1 MHTKTEGRQ
10 GYFNIMRVFGLAF
23 LLTCVLTIVLLV
35 GYSVRDKIK
44 VLESSTPRY
53 IKTWEVTDLAGESFT
68 VDAPYRDPRF
78 ATEDFTIVSTLP
90 DDIKD
95 GSYLCFITRG
105 SVDVYIDGDLR
116 KSFDVY
122 KDISLPGGTVKNFYM
137 VVPLEPEDS
146 GMEVKMTRIH
156 TDRRLEIVPETFVAD
171 SSGIHDVLVDKYGV
185 SFIMSLM
192 LLALSGFV
200 MLIAVGV
207 QIGYRRT
214 ISLMYA
220 SAGIFVTAGWLI
232 TDSYLYPFVFGHY
245 HIDGVIN
252 YILCM
257 LLPHAFLLYIDSLQ
271 KGRYRKVVVILLAL
285 SNASLFLFSLL
296 HFTGIF
302 KFRQALAYIDIILGI
317 AMLGVFVILIMDIRG
332 KHAGEYIYTLIGFL
346 GFFVFGMITIFMLSF
361 MTNKNEGV
369 MMLLGLIF
377 LLACVIMQQIA
388 DLRRM
393 SAERERAIRLS
404 DTKTRFLAGMSH
416 EIRTPINSILG
427 MNEMILRENKD
438 PVIDSYARTI
448 QNSSRMLLSLVND
461 VLDFSKIEAGKM
473 EIVNEEFDLGMM
485 LSETETIARERAQSK
500 GLAYTT
506 VFLNAIP
513 RRIRSD
519 EVRIRQILV
528 NFINNAVKYTD
539 DGSVTLMIS
548 GSRSDNGIYDL
559 RFDVKDTGRGIRAE
573 DKASLFDAFSRI
585 DMKKNRS
592 IEGTGLGLAIV
603 KSIVDSMN
611 GRIFVESEYSAGST
625 FSVILPVKAA
635 DDTLLSSIPEEAG
648 GRTGVRKDEMTGPG
662 FKAPAARLLAVDDNN
677 SNLSIVKLF
686 LKRTGII
693 PDMCLNGNDALKMC
707 KEKKYDLILLDHMMP
722 DPDGIETLKLIRS
735 DEASLNK
742 ETPAIV
748 LTANAIAGSRQI
760 YMDAGFSDYLTKPL
774 NSGLLEETV
783 RNYLSEEKIISDDS
797 AYEED
802 DPVNDA
808 SDEAAEGYGNTH
820 ENGILA
826 RMTAIEGLDYDVAL
840 SNAGDSEELL
850 EVIAGEI
857 TKEYDD
863 RISRM
868 KGFIKDKNYKGYE
881 IEAHA
886 LKGLMATIGVS
897 SMSERA
903 REHEKAAEEGDTAF
917 IEKDAGSFLAEYE
930 KLCKRIAEG

>member
-1 MHTKTEGRQ
+1 MNTDTGVKNR
-10 GYFNIMRVFGLAF
+10 YLYIMRIFGVML
-23 LLTCVLTIVLLV
+23 LLTCVCTIALLIRYNAGDKTEVL
-35 GYSVRDKIK
+35 KI
-44 VLESSTPRY
+44 EDPEY
-53 IKTWEVTDLAGESFT
+53 IKTWEVIDRDGNSLS
-68 VDAPYRDPRF
+68 VDAPYRDKRF
-78 ATEDFTIVSTLP
+78 ETEDFTIVSALP
-90 DDIKD
+90 GDIKE

-105 SVDVYIDGDLR
+105 NVDVYIDGELR
-116 KSFDVY
+116 KSFDTY
-122 KDISLPGGTVKNFYM
+122 RDIDLPGGTVKNFYM
-137 VVPLEPEDS
+137 LVPLGPDDS
-146 GMEVKMTRIH
+146 GAEVRMTRIH
-156 TDRRLEIVPETFVAD
+156 TDKRLEIVPETFVT
-171 SSGIHDVLVDKYGV
+171 SPKGLYDVLMDKYGV
-185 SFIMSLM
+185 AFIMSFM
-192 LLALSGFV
+192 LLVVSGFI
-200 MLIAVGV
+200 MMIAAGI

-214 ISLMYA
+214 ISLLYA

-285 SNASLFLFSLL
+285 ANASLIVFSLL

-302 KFRQALAYIDIILGI
+302 SFRRALIYIDIILGI
-317 AMLGVFVILIMDIRG
+317 AMLGVLVILIIDVRR
-332 KHAGEYIYTLIGFL
+332 KHAGEYMYTLIGFL
-346 GFFVFGMITIFMLSF
+346 GFFVFGMITIFMLTF
-361 MTNKNEGV
+361 MANKNEGL
-369 MMLLGLIF
+369 MMLLGLVF
-377 LLACVIMQQIA
+377 LLACVIMQQLS
-388 DLRRM
+388 DLRRI

-438 PVIDSYARTI
+438 PVIDGYARTV

-485 LSETETIARERAQSK
+485 LAETETIARERAQSK
-500 GLAYTT
+500 GLAYKT

-513 RRIRSD
+513 RRIESD

-548 GSRSDNGIYDL
+548 GSRSDNDIYYDL

-611 GRIFVESEYSAGST
+611 GRIFVESAYQAGST
-625 FSVILPVKAA
+625 FSVILPVKAS
-635 DDTLLSSIPEEAG
+635 DDTLLSSIPEEARE
-648 GRTGVRKDEMTGPG
+648 RTGVRKDEMTGPG
-662 FKAPAARLLAVDDNN
+662 FMAPDARLLAVDDNN

-760 YMDAGFSDYLTKPL
+760 YMDAGFSDYLTKPI

-783 RNYLSEEKIISDDS
+783 RNHLPKEKIISEDS
-797 AYEED
+797 AYKED
-802 DPVNDA
+802 ALA
-808 SDEAAEGYGNTH
+808 SDAADAAAEGYGAH
-820 ENGILA
+820 ENEIRA
-826 RMTAIEGLDYDVAL
+826 RMTAIEGLDYDMAI

-850 EVIAGEI
+850 SVIVDEI
-857 TKEYDD
+857 ANEYTD

-868 KGFIKDKNYKGYE
+868 KGFIKDKDYKGYE

-886 LKGLMATIGVS
+886 LKGLMATIGV
-897 SMSERA
+897 MGLSERA
-903 REHEKAAEEGDTAF
+903 RKHEKAAEERNAAF
-917 IEKDAGSFLAEYE
+917 IEEDAESFLAEYE
-930 KLCKRIAEG
+930 ELCRRIG